1 MLTTMH
7 IFQVECFH
15 TLVLGSRQLLASCS
29 IAVEATWKINNKR
42 SAAVTENADHT
53 DCMVFNYTQ
62 VTHQVKSK
70 ST

>member
-29 IAVEATWKINNKR
+29 IAVEATWKIKKTR
-42 SAAVTENADHT
+42 SAAVTENVDHT
-53 DCMVFNYTQ
+53 GRMVF
-62 VTHQVKSK
+62 V
-70 ST
+70 